1 MQSAAEVTIRR
12 LTIDHTGLY
21 RALMLRAHSE
31 HEAAFVTAFEE
42 RASRPLE
49 WWHRRLSDPTTVTLG
64 AFDEA
69 ASLIGSVRLER
80 YQRRR
85 ERHKVDLVSLY
96 VMKDHAG
103 NGIGRRL
110 MDEALA
116 ETRKL
121 PGIELMLL
129 VVVGENLPALRL
141 FSRLGFVEYGREPK
155 AVKHADR
162 YFDKGLFWRPISA
175 DYVGPA

>member
-1 MQSAAEVTIRR
+1 MTAPGVSIRR
-12 LTIDHTGLY
+12 LNIDHTGLY
-21 RALMLRAHSE
+21 RALMLRAYSE
-31 HEAAFVTAFEE
+31 HETAYISSFEE
-42 RASRPLE
+42 RAGRPLE
-49 WWHRRLSDPTTVTLG
+49 WWHRRLSDPTSVTLG
-64 AFDEA
+64 AFDSA
-69 ASLIGSVRLER
+69 DALVGTVRIEL

-85 ERHKVDLVSLY
+85 ERHKADLVSLY

-110 MDEALA
+110 MDEALV

-162 YFDKGLFWRPISA
+162 YFDKGLFWRPVSA